1 MAQNRKQR
9 RAAAAAAAATTS
21 SAADIPL
28 KRPPSASESRAQ
40 QKSKTLLEIAAE
52 RQGQMPRL
60 SPRKQGQGDATLFDM
75 DATETQFIQISPDG
89 GVARFNPEKNAEKG
103 GKEKEEDEG
112 EGEGDA
118 SLPPVIDTLLLSTP
132 LTTLH
137 LTLAYLAAHQY
148 AQFVPLGALV
158 WESCFVA
165 FPVLT
170 LCIHVAHGHVV
181 SFNPKTKRGQKKSSR
196 PAEQQVDGLWDLFF
210 GRPSAKTLFFLPL
223 AICLGV
229 HLMRLTNE
237 EGYYAVMKRAPS
249 VGTMWVWCVL
259 EMPPGA
265 GLLAF
270 LAPLGWGVGYM
281 GYAVL

>member
-9 RAAAAAAAATTS
+9 RAAAAAATE

-28 KRPPSASESRAQ
+28 KHPPSASESR
-40 QKSKTLLEIAAE
+40 KINKTLLEIAAE
-52 RQGQMPRL
+52 RQGQIPHL
-60 SPRKQGQGDATLFDM
+60 STGKQQQQENAKLFDM
-75 DATETQFIQISPDG
+75 DAKETQFIQISPSG
-89 GVARFNPEKNAEKG
+89 GVSQFDPQEHNHQQQQ
-103 GKEKEEDEG
+103 EENE
-112 EGEGDA
+112 EEEEGDA

-137 LTLAYLAAHQY
+137 LTLAFLAAHQY
-148 AQFVPLGALV
+148 AQFVPLGALA

-170 LCIHVAHGHVV
+170 LCIHFAHGHIV
-181 SFNPKTKRGQKKSSR
+181 SFRPKTKQSQKGKSR
-196 PAEQQVDGLWDLFF
+196 PEVDGVWDLFF
-210 GRPSAKTLFFLPL
+210 GSPSPKTFVFLPL
-223 AICLGV
+223 AIYLGV
-229 HLMRLTNE
+229 YLMQLTNE

-249 VGTMWVWCVL
+249 IGTMWVWCVL
-259 EMPPGA
+259 EMSPVA

-281 GYAVL
+281 GYAIL